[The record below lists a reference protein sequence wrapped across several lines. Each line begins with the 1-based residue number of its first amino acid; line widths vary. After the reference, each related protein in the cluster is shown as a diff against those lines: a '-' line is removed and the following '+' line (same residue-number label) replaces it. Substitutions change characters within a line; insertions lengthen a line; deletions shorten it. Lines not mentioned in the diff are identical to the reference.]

1 VSSLVR
7 FYFPLTPRLQAFII
21 LRDGLQCLENARQQN
36 NPYSWLQAAAD
47 VQISL
52 LGDHGRKP
60 VTPELMALLKSIRE
74 HLHKLAQEHPDCSE
88 QINEACRAISE
99 HEQTIRQCIPAIL
112 EFLNQDGF
120 LNAWVNANKKQD
132 FLAHKL
138 NFPQVLPIFWQ
149 TLSLQDALHES
160 LQELCAI
167 VTHIDA
173 MLNDFVPWSDKI
185 AEEGR
190 AQIIPPRNEQHGLLI
205 VGLDAKWVEQGI
217 TPDFSGNR
225 LAIRM
230 RFQAWKAAEP
240 QSIVEEDIPYRM
252 MLVPII

>member
-1 VSSLVR
+1 MSSLVR
-7 FYFPLTPRLQAFII
+7 FYFSLTPRLQAFIM
-21 LRDGLQCLENARQQN
+21 LRDGLQCLEHARKQN
-36 NPYSWLQAAAD
+36 NPYSWLQAATD
-47 VQISL
+47 IQTSL

-60 VTPELMALLKSIRE
+60 ATPELLALLKSMRE
-74 HLHKLAQEHPDCSE
+74 HLHDLAQEHPDFSN
-88 QINEACRAISE
+88 QITKACEAITE
-99 HEQTIRQCIPAIL
+99 HEQTLRQCMPTVL
-112 EFLNQDGF
+112 SFLNQDGI
-120 LNAWVNANKKQD
+120 LNAWANANKKQD

-138 NFPQVLPIFWQ
+138 NFPQILPIFWQ
-149 TLSLQDALHES
+149 SLNLQDSFSES

-190 AQIIPPRNEQHGLLI
+190 AQIMPPRSEQHGLLI
-205 VGLDAKWVEQGI
+205 IGLDSKWVGQSI

-225 LAIRM
+225 LAIRI

-240 QSIVEEDIPYRM
+240 QAVVEEDIPYRM

>member
-1 VSSLVR
+1 MSSLVR
-7 FYFPLTPRLQAFII
+7 FYFSLTPRLQAFIT
-21 LRDGLQCLENARQQN
+21 LRDGLQCLEHARKQN
-36 NPYSWLQAAAD
+36 NPYSWLQAATD
-47 VQISL
+47 VRTSL
-52 LGDHGRKP
+52 LGEHGRKP
-60 VTPELMALLKSIRE
+60 VTPELIALLKSIRE
-74 HLHKLAQEHPDCSE
+74 HLDELAKKHPGFST
-88 QINEACRAISE
+88 QITDACQSITE
-99 HEQTIRQCIPAIL
+99 HEQTIRQCVPGIL
-112 EFLNQDGF
+112 SFLNQDGI

-149 TLSLQDALHES
+149 SLNLQDAFSES

-190 AQIIPPRNEQHGLLI
+190 AQITPPRDDQHGLLI
-205 VGLDAKWVEQGI
+205 IGLDSKWVEQGI
-217 TPDFSGNR
+217 TPEFSGNR

-240 QSIVEEDIPYRM
+240 LAVVEEDISYRM

>member
-1 VSSLVR
+1 
-7 FYFPLTPRLQAFII
+7 
-21 LRDGLQCLENARQQN
+21 
-36 NPYSWLQAAAD
+36 
-47 VQISL
+47 
-52 LGDHGRKP
+52 
-60 VTPELMALLKSIRE
+60 LKSIRE
-74 HLHKLAQEHPDCSE
+74 HLHKLAQEHPDFSE

-120 LNAWVNANKKQD
+120 LNAWLNANKKQD

-149 TLSLQDALHES
+149 TLNLQDTLHKL

-173 MLNDFVPWSDKI
+173 MLNDFVPWLHKI

-190 AQIIPPRNEQHGLLI
+190 AQITPPRNDQHGLLI
-205 VGLDAKWVEQGI
+205 IGLDSVWVEQGI

>member
-1 VSSLVR
+1 MSSLVR
-7 FYFPLTPRLQAFII
+7 FYFSLTPRLQAFIT
-21 LRDGLQCLENARQQN
+21 LRDGLQCLEHARRQD
-36 NPYSWLQAAAD
+36 NPYSWLQAATD
-47 VQISL
+47 VQTSL

-60 VTPELMALLKSIRE
+60 VVPELLALLKSMRA
-74 HLHKLAQEHPDCSE
+74 HLHKLAQDHPDFSE
-88 QINEACRAISE
+88 QIIEACEAITE
-99 HEQTIRQCIPAIL
+99 HEQTLRQCMPSIL
-112 EFLNQDGF
+112 TLLNQDGI

-149 TLSLQDALHES
+149 SLNLQDAFSES

-167 VTHIDA
+167 ITHIDA
-173 MLNDFVPWSDKI
+173 MLNDFVPWADKV

-190 AQIIPPRNEQHGLLI
+190 AQITPPRGDQYGLLI
-205 VGLDAKWVEQGI
+205 IGLDSKWVQRGI
-217 TPDFSGNR
+217 TPEFSGNR

-230 RFQAWKAAEP
+230 RFQAWKAAES
-240 QSIVEEDIPYRM
+240 QAIIEEDIPYRM

>member
-1 VSSLVR
+1 MSSLVR
-7 FYFPLTPRLQAFII
+7 FYFSLTPRLQAFIT
-21 LRDGLQCLENARQQN
+21 LRDGLQCLEHARRQN
-36 NPYSWLQAAAD
+36 NPYNWLQAATD

-60 VTPELMALLKSIRE
+60 AIPELLTLLKSMRE
-74 HLHKLAQEHPDCSE
+74 HLHKLGQEHPDFSE
-88 QINEACRAISE
+88 QIAEACESITE
-99 HEQTIRQCIPAIL
+99 HEQTIRQCMPNIL
-112 EFLNQDGF
+112 TFLNQDGI

-132 FLAHKL
+132 FLGHKL
-138 NFPQVLPIFWQ
+138 NFPQVLPMFWQ
-149 TLSLQDALHES
+149 SLNLQGAFSES

-167 VTHIDA
+167 ITHIDA

-190 AQIIPPRNEQHGLLI
+190 AQITPPRGDQHGLLI
-205 VGLDAKWVEQGI
+205 IGLDSKWVQQGI
-217 TPDFSGNR
+217 TPEFSGNR
-225 LAIRM
+225 LAIHM

-240 QSIVEEDIPYRM
+240 QITIEEDIPYRM